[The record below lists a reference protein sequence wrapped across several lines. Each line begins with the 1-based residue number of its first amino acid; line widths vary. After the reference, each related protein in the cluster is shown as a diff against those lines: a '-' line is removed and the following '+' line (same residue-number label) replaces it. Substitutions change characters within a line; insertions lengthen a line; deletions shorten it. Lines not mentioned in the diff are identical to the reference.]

1 MQFIQAMIRKLLL
14 AIVAI
19 AGVADVSGLDVP
31 RLVAQTPA
39 TQAAASVSGTWEGMT
54 GQGRQVSLLLK
65 ADGSALTGW
74 LTLDRQ
80 SGAVKDGKIEK
91 SAMMF
96 AVDFAGRTLAFT
108 GEVAGD
114 EMTLRL
120 EGARNPVTLKRVKS
134 REQASRLRVDTSRRG
149 LKGPALAAIHG
160 TLASFCCNF
169 LPAPGFIPVVTAAGR
184 RHGHDRRRPV

>member
-1 MQFIQAMIRKLLL
+1 MQFIQAMIHKLLL
-14 AIVAI
+14 AILAI
-19 AGVADVSGLDVP
+19 AGISDVSGLNVP

-39 TQAAASVSGTWEGMT
+39 SQAAASISGTWEGMT

-80 SGAVKDGKIEK
+80 SGPLKDGKIEK
-91 SAMMF
+91 SAVMF
-96 AVDFAGRTLAFT
+96 AAVLGGRTLTFT

-120 EGARNPVTLKRVKS
+120 EGAQNPVTLKRVKS
-134 REQASRLRVDTSRRG
+134 SEQASRLRVDTSRRG
-149 LKGPALAAIHG
+149 G
-160 TLASFCCNF
+160 
-169 LPAPGFIPVVTAAGR
+169 
-184 RHGHDRRRPV
+184 